1 MANVIEVSDFRL
13 IARIKEQFVFY
24 LRDLEEETKEYY
36 KKIIS
41 TVVVPSAAKVLSEK
55 NYQKSFDELSYEEKV
70 DFYNLLFSEVSRR
83 LVEISPSTMNTSA
96 EFKNELLQH
105 MNDSRET
112 DKDRIQ
118 FDEDIDYVRPD
129 VSEYEFDLPRMMDDI
144 EFFIRVR
151 LENGGKT
158 PRK

>member
-24 LRDLEEETKEYY
+24 LRDLDEEAKEYY

-55 NYQKSFDELSYEEKV
+55 NYQKSFDELSYEEQI
-70 DFYNLLFSEVSRR
+70 DFYNLLFREVSRR

-96 EFKNELLQH
+96 EFKNGLLQH